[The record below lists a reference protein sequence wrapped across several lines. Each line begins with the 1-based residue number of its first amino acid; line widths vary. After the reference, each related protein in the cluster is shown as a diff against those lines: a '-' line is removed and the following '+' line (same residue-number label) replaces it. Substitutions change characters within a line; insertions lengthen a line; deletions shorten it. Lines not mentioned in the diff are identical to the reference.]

1 MIEFKYNK
9 EKYFMKKTNLFNSF
23 IRIWG
28 IILIVGFVVF
38 TAAFISQNN
47 YIGLRQFYLF
57 TIGAVGCSAI
67 DCWCVR
73 KYGKYI
79 AKIILRE

>member
-1 MIEFKYNK
+1 
-9 EKYFMKKTNLFNSF
+9 MKKTNLFNNF

-38 TAAFISQNN
+38 TVLFISQND

-57 TIGAVGCSAI
+57 TVGAVGCSAI

-79 AKIILRE
+79 AKIIWRE